1 MIPILLNPGVEAFV
15 NNFISQNSLYNLQ
28 IIADILKKYVSGN
41 FYTNNDFE
49 FNFTPLNWYFIGKIK
64 DIYAIFKEIT
74 KVRFP
79 KFLEYFVNDKLP
91 SDYEYNYFK
100 ENPDEV
106 VNLRSILYNMD
117 QLSALIETLDIH
129 EKEIFVDNKS
139 IKIKKAI
146 EKLKMPNNQDLIR
159 NIINSE
165 KVIINEKDKKKAE
178 VVENHDVK
186 QHYFLLT
193 NLDSN
198 ESYTKLLKIPAKTN
212 FYIKEMKEI
221 KMMKKWFKII

>member
-1 MIPILLNPGVEAFV
+1 M
-15 NNFISQNSLYNLQ
+15 
-28 IIADILKKYVSGN
+28 
-41 FYTNNDFE
+41 
-49 FNFTPLNWYFIGKIK
+49 
-64 DIYAIFKEIT
+64 
-74 KVRFP
+74 
-79 KFLEYFVNDKLP
+79 EYFVNDKLP

-165 KVIINEKDKKKAE
+165 KVIINEKDKKKQ
-178 VVENHDVK
+178 K
-186 QHYFLLT
+186 KKIKKRR
-193 NLDSN
+193 
-198 ESYTKLLKIPAKTN
+198 KLLKI
-212 FYIKEMKEI
+212 
-221 KMMKKWFKII
+221 MM

>member
-1 MIPILLNPGVEAFV
+1 M
-15 NNFISQNSLYNLQ
+15 
-28 IIADILKKYVSGN
+28 
-41 FYTNNDFE
+41 
-49 FNFTPLNWYFIGKIK
+49 
-64 DIYAIFKEIT
+64 
-74 KVRFP
+74 
-79 KFLEYFVNDKLP
+79 EYFVNDKLP

-165 KVIINEKDKKKAE
+165 KVIINEKDKKKTKEKDKKMAE
-178 VVENHDVK
+178 VVENLDVK